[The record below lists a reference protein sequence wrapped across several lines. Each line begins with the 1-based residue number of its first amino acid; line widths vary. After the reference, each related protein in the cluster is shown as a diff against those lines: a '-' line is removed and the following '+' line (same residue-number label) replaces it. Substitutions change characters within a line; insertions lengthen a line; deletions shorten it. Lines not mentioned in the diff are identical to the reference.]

1 MRHRAHPLASGII
14 AVALAGCALEAPP
27 KPEDIRAQSLPN
39 VKVPA
44 AWAAAGEAQGAVT
57 DSWLATFGQ
66 AQLDALVLEAIAYN
80 TDLRV
85 AAARVE
91 QAAGYAKLAGAGIY
105 PAVNVLGH
113 GGLGKSG
120 GDGSGVNLL
129 GLFANWEID
138 VWGRARS
145 EREAGAQQYESVV
158 ADAEYARQSIAAMVA
173 KSWILAIESRLQ
185 LAIVQDVVRSSEEM
199 VGLAQDRL
207 R

>member
-66 AQLDALVLEAIAYN
+66 AQLDALVREALAYN

-91 QAAGYAKLAGAGIY
+91 QAAGYARLAGAGIY
-105 PAVNVLGH
+105 PAVNLLAR
-113 GGLGKSG
+113 GGGKFG
-120 GDGSGVNLL
+120 GDNSGLTGV
-129 GLFANWEID
+129 GLFANWELD
-138 VWGRARS
+138 LWGRARS
-145 EREAGAQQYESVV
+145 EREAGVQQYQSAVL
-158 ADAEYARQSIAAMVA
+158 DAEYSRQSIAAMVA
-173 KSWILAIESRLQ
+173 KSWMLAIEARLQ
-185 LAIVQDVVRSSEEM
+185 LQIANEIMRSLEQT
-199 VGLAQDRL
+199 VGLASD
-207 R
+207 

>member
-66 AQLDALVLEAIAYN
+66 AQLDALVREALAYN

-91 QAAGYAKLAGAGIY
+91 QAAGYARLAGAGIY
-105 PAVNVLGH
+105 PAVNLLAR
-113 GGLGKSG
+113 GGGKFG
-120 GDGSGVNLL
+120 GDNSGL
-129 GLFANWEID
+129 
-138 VWGRARS
+138 RS
-145 EREAGAQQYESVV
+145 EEHTSEL
-158 ADAEYARQSIAAMVA
+158 QSHSDLVC
-173 KSWILAIESRLQ
+173 RLLLEKKKNNNKIQ
-185 LAIVQDVVRSSEEM
+185 
-199 VGLAQDRL
+199 
-207 R
+207 